1 MGCPE
6 NFTHIS
12 GKCIYVGPQ
21 TDWFT
26 AVKRCHQAQANIT
39 LINISMDEL
48 IHIVTVELSQEIN
61 SLWIEAK
68 RNRKFD
74 PITYQLPSSSY
85 YGKNL
90 IQEKNL

>member
-1 MGCPE
+1 M
-6 NFTHIS
+6 
-12 GKCIYVGPQ
+12 YVGPQ

-26 AVKRCHQAQANIT
+26 AVKSCHRAQANIT
-39 LINISMDEL
+39 VINISMDEL
-48 IHIVTVELSQEIN
+48 KHIVKVKLSPDIN

-68 RNRKFD
+68 RNGKFD

-90 IQEKNL
+90 IQAKNNL

>member
-6 NFTHIS
+6 NFTHVS
-12 GKCIYVGPQ
+12 DKCMYVGHQ

-26 AVKRCHQAQANIT
+26 AVKSCHHAQANIT

-48 IHIVTVELSQEIN
+48 RNITLILSQDIS

-68 RNRKFD
+68 RNGKFD

-90 IQEKNL
+90 FQAENL